1 MVVDVALQRVFSK
14 RSLFVSKPDGSK
26 GFLKGAEL
34 AVAMKEAG
42 GGGKEKGKGTHCGGR
57 TW

>member
-1 MVVDVALQRVFSK
+1 MLLCKGFLQEKFF
-14 RSLFVSKPDGSK
+14 FVSKPDGSK

-34 AVAMKEAG
+34 AVAMKEEG
-42 GGGKEKGKGTHCGGR
+42 GGGKEKGKGAHRGGR